1 VKDLGPELWTHLPGG
16 RAPAPGRLRLVQM
29 LVNTT
34 NVESGQ
40 DALGSGDGLG
50 FWLGRV
56 GFDPGRPPGDADARR
71 ARDLREALRVLL
83 MANAGHAD
91 SAAAKPVLER
101 AARDARLTLTLTS
114 GGGLALESQSTGVD
128 GCLGTILAAAH
139 AAVLDGTWPRL
150 KVCRECSWAFY
161 DRSKNRAGSWCSMD
175 ICGNRLKT
183 RAYRVRRRA

>member
-29 LVNTT
+29 LVNTI

-40 DALGSGDGLG
+40 DALATAEGLT

-56 GFDPGRPPGDADARR
+56 GFDPDESLDAADARR
-71 ARDLREALRVLL
+71 ARDLREAVRVLL

-91 SAAAKPVLER
+91 PTAAKPALER
-101 AARDARLTLTLTS
+101 AAQDARLTLTLGADGS
-114 GGGLALESQSTGVD
+114 LRLEPQSPGVD

-139 AAVLDGTWPRL
+139 AAVIDGTWPRL

-161 DRSKNRAGSWCSMD
+161 DRSKNRAGSWCSME